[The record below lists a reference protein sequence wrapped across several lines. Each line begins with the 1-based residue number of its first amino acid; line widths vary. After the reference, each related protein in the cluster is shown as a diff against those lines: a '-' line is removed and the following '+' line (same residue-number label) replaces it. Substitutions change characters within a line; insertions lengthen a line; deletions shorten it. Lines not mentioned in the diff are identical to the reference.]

1 LKIHN
6 LLNYSEWDNET
17 MLRLKKPQLIRI
29 FHLILVYLITT
40 LILPAC
46 CSVALEAPCPYQN
59 RYLDDQKEK
68 TKEKRSNTFK
78 KKPKEK
84 EEENIS
90 VLKGRDL
97 LDGLHPELIAK
108 ILRLDAL
115 CKKDEIEI
123 ILISGYRPYER
134 KEKSKKD
141 QVLASWHMFGLAF
154 DINLSKYG
162 SDMDQAMKAYQKDKE
177 TWQKIGK
184 YATQLGL
191 TWGLKWGLPEVF
203 HFEIHNG
210 FPDAI
215 RSDTFNQIKK
225 IVNNDPLNQYQELW
239 KHVDIEDNDI

>member
-1 LKIHN
+1 MLN
-6 LLNYSEWDNET
+6 LQKS
-17 MLRLKKPQLIRI
+17 QLIAPI
-29 FHLILVYLITT
+29 HLT
-40 LILPAC
+40 LICLIMTLTLTLPAC
-46 CSVALEAPCPYQN
+46 CSLPLEAPCPYQN
-59 RYLDDQKEK
+59 RYVEDQKENPK
-68 TKEKRSNTFK
+68 PKKSNPFK
-78 KKPKEK
+78 KKSEDKDEDEK
-84 EEENIS
+84 IS

-123 ILISGYRPYER
+123 ILISGYRPYEK
-134 KEKSKKD
+134 KEKPKKN

-162 SDMDQAMKAYQKDKE
+162 SDMDQAMKSYQKDKE

-203 HFEIHNG
+203 HFETHNG

-215 RSDTFNQIKK
+215 RSDTLNQIKK

-239 KHVDIEDNDI
+239 KHVSFEDHDI